1 MKKYLLLLLLFC
13 GFSRLGQAQT
23 YFTFDSIA
31 APPYICQAHEF
42 KVEVFGW
49 YSSMA
54 VTSGSQHYFVRND
67 TVYVQFYFN
76 SGAGPAMPYPL
87 QRQIT
92 VPTPNIGRY
101 HALVQGFY
109 NGQVHKTISTSLS
122 VCSAIA
128 SVNPASAQTPAFQVY
143 PIPATDFI
151 YLVTERP
158 ASGRLLLTDALGR
171 ILLNK
176 EVNET
181 VNQKIDLRP
190 FPKGVYRLQLQKPD
204 GSSTRNVLKL

>member
-1 MKKYLLLLLLFC
+1 MKKYLLFFFLCF
-13 GFSRLGQAQT
+13 GISRLSQAQT

-31 APPYICQAHEF
+31 APPYICQANVF
-42 KVEVFGW
+42 NVEVFGW

-54 VTSGSQHYFVRND
+54 VTSGGQQYFVRND
-67 TVYVQFYFN
+67 TVYVQFYSN
-76 SGAGPAMPYPL
+76 SVAGPAMPYPL
-87 QRQIT
+87 HRQIT
-92 VPTPNIGRY
+92 IPAPNFGRY
-101 HALVQGFY
+101 HVLVQGFY
-109 NGQVHKTISTSLS
+109 DGQLHKTISTSLS

-128 SVNPASAQTPAFQVY
+128 SVNSELPQTPAFQVY
-143 PIPATDFI
+143 PTPTTDFI

-158 ASGRLLLTDALGR
+158 VSGRLLLTDALGR